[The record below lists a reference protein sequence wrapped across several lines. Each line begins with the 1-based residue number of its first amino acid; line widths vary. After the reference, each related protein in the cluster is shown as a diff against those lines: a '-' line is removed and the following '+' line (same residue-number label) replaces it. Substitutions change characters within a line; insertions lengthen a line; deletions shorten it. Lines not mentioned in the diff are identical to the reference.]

1 MLCTKFIIVHCTLLC
16 SGIINKVKV
25 GEHHFLD
32 QLFFIQWM
40 KGLRLI
46 FKKSGKNL
54 IFRDLESLYTY
65 AQKINTDIILYL
77 VFGHLDWSS
86 PFLDER

>member
-1 MLCTKFIIVHCTLLC
+1 
-16 SGIINKVKV
+16 
-25 GEHHFLD
+25 
-32 QLFFIQWM
+32 M
-40 KGLRLI
+40 KGLRLM

-77 VFGHLDWSS
+77 VFGHLDWPS